1 MREIMC
7 QLQQGAKEG
16 GKRKRRARKDVANY
30 HGPYVDSSGEKFYLP
45 RKWTL
50 CPTTDG
56 KTTQR
61 RYKECGINYSFKP
74 DEMKGGDLMRNL
86 QWLGQFGRLRTLF
99 EDDDEV
105 DDNNDE
111 DAEEQSDLTGG
122 GGPQRKRCND
132 ALYKFEEERNIRRA
146 MPEME
151 GTLGNWTLHGQN
163 LRTMLKN
170 YNRQYRHLPPNHRRE
185 LGQFFNTTLTV
196 LETIGSMAENAILQ
210 SVQFDGGHDGG
221 LTGGGMDNAPQP
233 KLPPTK
239 YNLSRYVAFFP
250 DYQLDNGNVLRTNDD
265 VDDIFSTDY
274 PPCPDGLKL
283 RENPEIPNHDKAYS
297 TDNNSSTKD
306 SLSFSSSEDNEHD
319 ALNNDSDSKHG
330 SYV

>member
-1 MREIMC
+1 M
-7 QLQQGAKEG
+7 
-16 GKRKRRARKDVANY
+16 
-30 HGPYVDSSGEKFYLP
+30 DSSGEKFYLP

-50 CPTTDG
+50 CPMMSDDG
-56 KTTQR
+56 KTTQC

-74 DEMKGGDLMRNL
+74 DEMKGGDLMKNL
-86 QWLGQFGRLRTLF
+86 WWLGQFGHLRILL
-99 EDDDEV
+99 DDEV
-105 DDNNDE
+105 NDDNNNDDNDE
-111 DAEEQSDLTGG
+111 DAEEQSDLIGS
-122 GGPQRKRCND
+122 GGPQRKCQCHNN
-132 ALYKFEEERNIRRA
+132 ASYKFEEERNIRLA

-151 GTLGNWTLHGQN
+151 GMLENWMLHRQN

-170 YNRQYRHLPPNHRRE
+170 YKRQYRHLPPNHRRE

-196 LETIGSMAENAILQ
+196 LDTIGSMAEKAILR
-210 SVQFDGGHDGG
+210 SVQFDGGNNHDGG

-250 DYQLDNGNVLRTNDD
+250 DYQLDNGNVLQTNDD

-306 SLSFSSSEDNEHD
+306 SLSF
-319 ALNNDSDSKHG
+319 
-330 SYV
+330 